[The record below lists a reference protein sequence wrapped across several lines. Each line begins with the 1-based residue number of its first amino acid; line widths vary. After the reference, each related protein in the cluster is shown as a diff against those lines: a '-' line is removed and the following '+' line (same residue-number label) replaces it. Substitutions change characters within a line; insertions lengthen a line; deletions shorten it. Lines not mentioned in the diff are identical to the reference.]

1 LVRVKICGITNIEDA
16 LAATHAGA
24 DSLGFVFA
32 ESPRKIEPEAAR
44 EIVSRLPAHIVAIG
58 VFAGQDADEVL
69 RIMEAVG
76 LRFAQIHGDAD
87 EALAGLCSEAS
98 WGLIRAL
105 SIRSIEDIRRAAE
118 DPLVAACD
126 AVLLDAHVEGKMGGT
141 GQAFDWDLAVEAE
154 TLGKPIILAGGL
166 TPENVEE
173 AARKVMPYAVDVSTG
188 VEKSPGKKDH
198 AKIKEFIENVRKA
211 E

>member
-1 LVRVKICGITNIEDA
+1 
-16 LAATHAGA
+16 
-24 DSLGFVFA
+24 
-32 ESPRKIEPEAAR
+32 
-44 EIVSRLPAHIVAIG
+44 
-58 VFAGQDADEVL
+58 
-69 RIMEAVG
+69 
-76 LRFAQIHGDAD
+76 
-87 EALAGLCSEAS
+87 
-98 WGLIRAL
+98 
-105 SIRSIEDIRRAAE
+105 
-118 DPLVAACD
+118 
-126 AVLLDAHVEGKMGGT
+126 MGGT